1 MEEKLENRV
10 YATLLGEY
18 ALHPEDR
25 VPGVPDAFGPD
36 SECARLYDRMDEI
49 RQRLWERLDS
59 PEDEDVERLIGCL
72 EAIRDCLCL
81 EMFRQGRRF

>member
-18 ALHPEDR
+18 VLNPGER
-25 VPGVPDAFGPD
+25 VPGVPNAFEPGT
-36 SECARLYDRMDEI
+36 ECARLYDRMDEI

-72 EAIRDCLCL
+72 EAIRDHLCL